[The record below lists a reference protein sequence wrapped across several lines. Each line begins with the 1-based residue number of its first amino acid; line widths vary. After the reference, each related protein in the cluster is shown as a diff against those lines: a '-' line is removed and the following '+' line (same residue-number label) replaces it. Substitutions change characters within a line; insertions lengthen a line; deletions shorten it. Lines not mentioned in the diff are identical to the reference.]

1 MQVLVGN
8 VPKLILLKHYDYYYF
23 CCSFVVQDF
32 DPLNHGFVSANRFR
46 RALTS
51 MGIGLNGR
59 LGLTEGELDALIN
72 FYRLTEDSS
81 MVCWRKFDDDI
92 ESSNC

>member
-1 MQVLVGN
+1 M
-8 VPKLILLKHYDYYYF
+8 VPIVHGAFNGTCCDYY
-23 CCSFVVQDF
+23 CSRLVSQDF

-59 LGLTEGELDALIN
+59 LGLTEGEMDALIN

-92 ESSNC
+92 ESSNCF